1 MKQAVSCRD
10 WLRLIRK
17 GWLNLLV
24 VGVLVGLGSLQTMAQ
39 SITTLP
45 LAVTAVCAGAQLD
58 VAGRITGEVNNLRV
72 IISADGITYSPVTSV
87 PLTTTA
93 SGEVTYRA
101 TIPATAQAG
110 NAYQVRL
117 ISADSAIVGTLST
130 SQLRIKAKPEPPKVP
145 ALLTT
150 CERANGSNSAF
161 IGISVTVTSPMTVS
175 KLYNPDGSIPYNDSS
190 TPNYFVVVKGGAGTQ
205 YFYATQLLDGC
216 ESEKTEIKLVVSPR
230 APSPVPV
237 NIWSTNGEI
246 WGEITYRQGDK
257 AVSIREYGL
266 QPLPDNVQVA
276 YVRESGDLP
285 IIGLPDYPNAY
296 NSLGDISPG
305 IPNTSK
311 PGRAV
316 VKFRTYLNGC
326 VNSIFQTEHLV
337 ITVLPTTLVEN
348 PVLADAIVVYPVPAT
363 TEVNVRIQGFL
374 PPLTGWVEL
383 LDRRGN
389 ILYQA
394 QIWQGEFAVGL
405 QNYPQG
411 DYWLRIHVG
420 DQQVTKP
427 IIKQ

>member
-1 MKQAVSCRD
+1 M
-10 WLRLIRK
+10 
-17 GWLNLLV
+17 
-24 VGVLVGLGSLQTMAQ
+24 VGALAGVGSLQALAQ

-45 LAVTAVCAGAQLD
+45 LAVTSICAGSQLD
-58 VAGRITGEVNNLRV
+58 VTGRIVGVAGNFRV
-72 IISADGITYSPVTSV
+72 AISADGITYSTVTSV
-87 PLTTTA
+87 SLTSTT
-93 SGEVTYRA
+93 SNEVTYRA
-101 TIPATAQAG
+101 IIPASTQAG
-110 NAYQVRL
+110 DAYQVRL
-117 ISADSAIVGTLST
+117 VSADSTIIGTPST
-130 SQLRIKAKPEPPKVP
+130 SLLRIKAKPEPPKVP
-145 ALLTT
+145 ALVTT

-161 IGISVTVTSPMTVS
+161 IGVSVTVTSPMTVS

-216 ESEKTEIKLVVSPR
+216 ESDKKEIKLVVSPR

-246 WGEITYRQGDK
+246 WGEITYKQGDK

-266 QPLPDNVQVA
+266 QPLPDNVQIS

-296 NSLGDISPG
+296 SSLGDISPG

-326 VNSIFQTEHLV
+326 VNSVFQTEHLV
-337 ITVLPTTLVEN
+337 ITVLPTALVEN

-389 ILYQA
+389 TLYRA
-394 QIWQGEFAVGL
+394 QIWQGEFTVGL

-420 DQQVTKP
+420 DQQVTKQ
-427 IIKQ
+427 ILKQ

>member
-1 MKQAVSCRD
+1 MKQAVFCCN
-10 WLRLIRK
+10 WPRLIRK
-17 GWLNLLV
+17 GWLTLSM
-24 VGVLVGLGSLQTMAQ
+24 VGALAGIGSLQALAQ

-45 LAVTAVCAGAQLD
+45 LAVTAVCAGVQLD
-58 VAGRITGEVNNLRV
+58 VTGRITGVVNNLRV
-72 IISADGITYSPVTSV
+72 VISADGITYSAITSV
-87 PLTTTA
+87 PVATTA

-101 TIPATAQAG
+101 TIPATVQAG

-117 ISADSAIVGTLST
+117 VSADSTIIGTPST
-130 SQLRIKAKPEPPKVP
+130 SLLRIKVKPEPPKVP
-145 ALLTT
+145 ALVTT

-190 TPNYFVVVKGGAGTQ
+190 TPNYFVVVKGAAGTQ

-216 ESEKTEIKLVVSPR
+216 ESDKKEIKLVVSPR

-237 NIWSTNGEI
+237 NIWSTGGEI
-246 WGEITYRQGDK
+246 WGEITYKQGDK

-266 QPLPDNVQVA
+266 QPLPDNVQIS

-285 IIGLPDYPNAY
+285 ISGLPDYPNAN

-326 VNSIFQTEHLV
+326 VNTIFPNEHLV
-337 ITVLPTTLVEN
+337 ITVLPTALVEN
-348 PVLADAIVVYPVPAT
+348 PVLADAIVVYPIPAT

-389 ILYQA
+389 ILYRA

-420 DQQVTKP
+420 DQQITKQ